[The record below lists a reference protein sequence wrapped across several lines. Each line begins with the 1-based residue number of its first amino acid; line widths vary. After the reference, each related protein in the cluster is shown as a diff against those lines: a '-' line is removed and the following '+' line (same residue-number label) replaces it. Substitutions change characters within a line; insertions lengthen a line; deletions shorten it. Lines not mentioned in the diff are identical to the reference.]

1 MIIYVIEQGQYSD
14 RHVVGLVET
23 EEEAK
28 RLCDS
33 LNKCAYIYKNSATY
47 TPYDTKQFQTKK
59 MRYTVTFL
67 YEDEPQVEYDS
78 YGFYDTYDHSIMV
91 YSGFFVI
98 YADTPEQ
105 ALKIAYDMR
114 AEAEVERNGLC

>member
-14 RHVVGLVET
+14 RHIVGLVET

-33 LNKCAYIYKNSATY
+33 LNKCTYDSATY
-47 TPYDTKQFQTKK
+47 TAYDTKQFQIKK

-78 YGFYDTYDHSIMV
+78 YGLYDTYDHSVMV

-114 AEAEVERNGLC
+114 AEAEAERNGLC

>member
-1 MIIYVIEQGQYSD
+1 MIIYVIEQGRYSD

-33 LNKCAYIYKNSATY
+33 LNKCACIYKNSATY
-47 TPYDTKQFQTKK
+47 TAYDTKQFQTKK

-67 YEDEPQVEYDS
+67 YEDEPLVEYDD
-78 YGFYDTYDHSIMV
+78 YGFYDTYDHSVMV
-91 YSGFFVI
+91 HSGFFVI

-114 AEAEVERNGLC
+114 AEAEAERNGLC

>member
-1 MIIYVIEQGQYSD
+1 MVVYVIEQGQYSE
-14 RHVVGLVET
+14 RHIVGVVET

-28 RLCDS
+28 QLCDS
-33 LNKCAYIYKNSATY
+33 LNKCAYIFEDSATY
-47 TPYDTKQFQTKK
+47 RAYDTKQFQTKK
-59 MRYTVTFL
+59 MRYTVTFF
-67 YEDEPQVEYDS
+67 YDDEPQVEYDG
-78 YGFYDTYDHSIMV
+78 YGFYDVYDHSVMV

-114 AEAEVERNGLC
+114 AEAEAERNGLC

>member
-14 RHVVGLVET
+14 RHVVGVVET

-28 RLCDS
+28 RLCES
-33 LNKCAYIYKNSATY
+33 LNKCAYIYKSATY
-47 TPYDTKQFQTKK
+47 TAYDTKQFQAKRL
-59 MRYTVTFL
+59 RYTVTFL
-67 YEDEPQVEYDS
+67 YEDEPQVEYDN
-78 YGFYDTYDHSIMV
+78 YGVYDTYDHSVMV

-114 AEAEVERNGLC
+114 AEAEAERNGLC